1 MAKGFGGRGGGGL
14 NMSMIKQAQKMQAD
28 IQKMQAAL
36 ELKEYTA
43 NSGGGVV
50 TATVSGKK
58 IVTSLVINPEAVDPD
73 DVDML
78 QDMVM
83 AAINEAMRLAD
94 VDADTSMQSVTG
106 GLSLPF

>member
-28 IQKMQAAL
+28 IQKMQASL
-36 ELKEYTA
+36 EDNEYTA
-43 NSGGGVV
+43 QAGGGVV
-50 TATVSGKK
+50 TATVTGKK
-58 IVTSLVINPEAVDPD
+58 IVKSLVISPDAVDPD

-78 QDMVM
+78 QDMVI
-83 AAINEAMRLAD
+83 AAVNEAIRIAEE
-94 VDADTSMQSVTG
+94 DADQKMQSVTG